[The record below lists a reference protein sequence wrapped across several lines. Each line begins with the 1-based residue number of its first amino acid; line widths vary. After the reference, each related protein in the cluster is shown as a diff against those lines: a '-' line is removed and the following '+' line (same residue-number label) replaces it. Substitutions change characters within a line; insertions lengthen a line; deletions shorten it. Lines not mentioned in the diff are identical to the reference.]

1 MDWLWIKFFFF
12 TKIVSRLFKANQKN
26 VEVILISDS
35 IIGRKRIKGNI
46 IRGDII
52 GGSISGG

>member
-1 MDWLWIKFFFF
+1 MTLNKNFFF
-12 TKIVSRLFKANQKN
+12 TKVVSGLFKANQKN

>member
-1 MDWLWIKFFFF
+1 MTLNEKIFF
-12 TKIVSRLFKANQKN
+12 TKVDIN

-35 IIGRKRIKGNI
+35 IIGRNRIKGNI